1 MTTSYKNSQ
10 SQKSKF
16 AWWQLV
22 AAVVLVA
29 VGVFIGKSGLIGTT
43 PTAQTE
49 IAKSADTPEIAEPK
63 AVMAVEAVTPMLHT
77 IEQTLF
83 ANGLVAATETAEVSG
98 QLTGVVVE
106 RVLVDV
112 GDVVKAGQVLAVL
125 DTKTLSEQTAQA
137 QADLA
142 VAEASYEKAQTD
154 LNRTEP
160 LLAIDAVSR
169 QEVDG
174 YRTAL
179 KQAQANITAAKAR
192 LNTAKNNEANAKVT
206 APVSGVISAK
216 TAQVGVLVTGASLFS
231 IIKDGAVEWQ
241 ATLSS
246 ADAGLVRVGQP
257 AQVTFNNQLLTGTV
271 TKLSPTANSS
281 REMIA
286 HVKLSNGTGIK
297 AGMYLSGQFILTSQS
312 LPTVP
317 LSAILN
323 NDGMDYVWALTKT
336 DTELYKVVRT
346 QVTIQG
352 QKDEL
357 VAVDVPTDQLIV
369 AKSASFLNDGDL
381 VTVASV
387 NAQGVTDVTNQPA
400 VIKE

>member
-10 SQKSKF
+10 SKHSKF

-22 AAVVLVA
+22 AAIALVA
-29 VGVFIGKSGLIGTT
+29 VGVLIGKSGLMDKAVTTQIGQ
-43 PTAQTE
+43 AEQ
-49 IAKSADTPEIAEPK
+49 ADAPEATEPK
-63 AVMAVEAVTPMLHT
+63 AVMAVEAITPTLHA
-77 IEQTLF
+77 IEQTLS

-142 VAEASYEKAQTD
+142 SAQAGYEKAQAD

-160 LLAIDAVSR
+160 LLDIDAVSR
-169 QEVDG
+169 QEVDS
-174 YRTAL
+174 YRTAV

-192 LNTAKNNEANAKVT
+192 LNTAKNNEANANIT
-206 APVSGVISAK
+206 APVSGVVSAK
-216 TAQVGVLVTGASLFS
+216 TAQVGVLANGASLFS

-246 ADAGLVRVGQP
+246 SDASSVQIGQV
-257 AQVTFNNQLLTGTV
+257 AQVKFNQQTLTGTV

-286 HVKLSNGTGIK
+286 HVKLSNAAGIK
-297 AGMYLSGQFILTSQS
+297 AGMYLSGQFVLSSQT

-336 DTELYKVVRT
+336 DADLYKVVRT

-369 AKSASFLNDGDL
+369 AKSTSFLNDGD
-381 VTVASV
+381 VVSVASV
-387 NAQGVTDVTNQPA
+387 NALGTANEANPSVTA
-400 VIKE
+400 KE

>member
-22 AAVVLVA
+22 VAVVLVA

-43 PTAQTE
+43 PTAQTK
-49 IAKSADTPEIAEPK
+49 ATKSDTPEIAEPK

-98 QLTGVVVE
+98 QLTGVTVE

-246 ADAGLVRVGQP
+246 SDAGSVRVGQP

-286 HVKLSNGTGIK
+286 HVKLSNGAGIK
-297 AGMYLSGQFILTSQS
+297 AGMYLSGQFILTSQN

-336 DTELYKVVRT
+336 DADLYKVVRT
-346 QVTIQG
+346 QVAIQG

-387 NAQGVTDVTNQPA
+387 NAQGATDVTNQPV

>member
-1 MTTSYKNSQ
+1 MTTSYKNSH

-43 PTAQTE
+43 PIAQTKA
-49 IAKSADTPEIAEPK
+49 AKSDTPEIAEPK
-63 AVMAVEAVTPMLHT
+63 AVMAVEAVTPTLHT
-77 IEQTLF
+77 IEQTLS

-98 QLTGVVVE
+98 QLTGVTVE

-216 TAQVGVLVTGASLFS
+216 SAQVGVLVTGASLFS

-246 ADAGLVRVGQP
+246 ADAGSVRVGQP

-286 HVKLSNGTGIK
+286 HVKLSNGAGIK

-323 NDGMDYVWALTKT
+323 NDGMDYVWVLTKT

-387 NAQGVTDVTNQPA
+387 NAQGATDATNQPA